1 MNRAIRLF
9 CGVVLLVLLVPSAAF
24 SAPPKGAVKLPN
36 SKVVKKDGFFCGN
49 VRSNTWVPGRGIAG
63 GYFYSYQA
71 ERTNLR
77 GQLKGASKSKRAKL
91 RAKIDGLSALISSR
105 SEQCVAG
112 GGSNGGGGGSSSPG
126 RALKFDF
133 SGAVGLTLKNAKGA
147 ASLYSG
153 QSSPE
158 SNLRKIDGSGQQ
170 SEALKSGSATVSRF
184 LIAPNDKLYVLFESG
199 TNLADTSKSGNCL
212 LAEVSKTTGEPVC
225 VENSLDSV
233 TWQEAPK
240 NRAVQFDDRGRIYYL
255 GASSGRQV
263 LRRNDAGSV
272 TELINDNVSLN
283 DFLVLADGR
292 VLVAGTT
299 NSTGAKWFRIISAQ
313 GSLETLMTAARPGFL
328 ARYPDNNVYIGVL
341 QDNGTFNVRRFL
353 TDAGQ
358 LEAKRWI
365 CRGVAGLEDPN
376 DCYFNAID
384 FPDTWPAFSGW
395 GGAIIS
401 SSHTTLDRKVFAV
414 AGDSG
419 APKVLM
425 QYYPTVTQP
434 STLVKNVSVV
444 QSVIS
449 HIIIAGVNQNE
460 KNVLSLF
467 NTSDNSEIQL
477 IGPDN
482 EIEIYH
488 LNYVASSN
496 KIMFDGLRFSDNKY
510 VIGQYDLNSMTFSAS
525 QTGST
530 KLVDFQTF

>member
-1 MNRAIRLF
+1 
-9 CGVVLLVLLVPSAAF
+9 
-24 SAPPKGAVKLPN
+24 
-36 SKVVKKDGFFCGN
+36 
-49 VRSNTWVPGRGIAG
+49 
-63 GYFYSYQA
+63 
-71 ERTNLR
+71 
-77 GQLKGASKSKRAKL
+77 
-91 RAKIDGLSALISSR
+91 
-105 SEQCVAG
+105 
-112 GGSNGGGGGSSSPG
+112 
-126 RALKFDF
+126 
-133 SGAVGLTLKNAKGA
+133 
-147 ASLYSG
+147 
-153 QSSPE
+153 
-158 SNLRKIDGSGQQ
+158 
-170 SEALKSGSATVSRF
+170 
-184 LIAPNDKLYVLFESG
+184 
-199 TNLADTSKSGNCL
+199 
-212 LAEVSKTTGEPVC
+212 
-225 VENSLDSV
+225 
-233 TWQEAPK
+233 
-240 NRAVQFDDRGRIYYL
+240 
-255 GASSGRQV
+255 
-263 LRRNDAGSV
+263 
-272 TELINDNVSLN
+272 
-283 DFLVLADGR
+283 
-292 VLVAGTT
+292 
-299 NSTGAKWFRIISAQ
+299 
-313 GSLETLMTAARPGFL
+313 
-328 ARYPDNNVYIGVL
+328 L

-467 NTSDNSEIQL
+467 
-477 IGPDN
+477 
-482 EIEIYH
+482 IEIYH